1 MESIKVFILAGGLG
15 TRIRPLFPECPK
27 PLIPI
32 HDKPFLEWQIQL
44 LANQGFKQFVLCV
57 GYLADQIIEYF
68 GDGSRWGV
76 KIEYSIE
83 DKPLG
88 TAGAIYHAKEYFK
101 ETIFLL
107 NGDTYLST
115 DYQRILSSYRQT
127 EDPGTIGSLSLAYRE
142 DTDRYGRVEM
152 TGNGNVTSFT
162 ARSPDLTPGWVN
174 AGAYLLEPKV
184 LEFIAPNTAIS
195 LEQDVLPKILQ
206 SDFLLKGIDADGSF
220 IDMGTPEG
228 YACLMNHLSP

>member
-27 PLIPI
+27 PLVPI

-44 LANQGFKQFVLCV
+44 LASQGFSHFVLCV
-57 GYLADQIIEYF
+57 GYLADQIIDYF
-68 GDGSRWGV
+68 GDGSRWDV
-76 KIEYSIE
+76 HIEYSIE
-83 DKPLG
+83 EKPLG
-88 TAGAIYHAKEYFK
+88 TAGAIYHAKDYFK
-101 ETIFLL
+101 ETILLL
-107 NGDTYLST
+107 NGDTYLNT
-115 DYQRILSSYRQT
+115 DYQNLLSSYQQI
-127 EDPGTIGSLSLAYRE
+127 EDSDIIGSLSLAYRE

-152 TGNGNVTSFT
+152 SATSDVTSFT

-174 AGAYLLEPKV
+174 AGAYLLEPNV
-184 LEFIAPNTAIS
+184 LEFILPNVSTS

-206 SDFLLKGIDADGSF
+206 SSFLLKGINANGSF

-228 YACLMNHLSP
+228 YACLMSHLSN